1 MGYNYTNT
9 APELPPVG
17 SVVKWSHLCLG
28 LNGSTSKV
36 WHHGTVLCHY
46 RHAKRTKVRLIPQG
60 TTQWIETRELSP
72 SGQVP

>member
-1 MGYNYTNT
+1 MGYIYSNT

-17 SVVKWSHLCLG
+17 SVVKWSHLRLG

-46 RHAKRTKVRLIPQG
+46 RHAKRSKVRRIPEG
-60 TTQWIETRELSP
+60 TTEWILTGYL
-72 SGQVP
+72 VPA